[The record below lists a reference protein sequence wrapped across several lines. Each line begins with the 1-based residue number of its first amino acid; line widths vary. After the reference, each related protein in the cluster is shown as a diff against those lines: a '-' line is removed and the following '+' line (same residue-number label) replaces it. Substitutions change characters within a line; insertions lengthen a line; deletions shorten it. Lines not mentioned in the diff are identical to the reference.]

1 MRFVPVQ
8 SGEGAD
14 ALKAVG
20 LDALDPASFLVVKDG
35 RSLQKSTA
43 VKAVLDIVGG
53 SWKLPALLLGLLP
66 RSIATKSMTG
76 SPRIDTSG
84 LASAR
89 RVLSRAKAVSAIS
102 CRFGATENRGQAW
115 YCNDCSDRT
124 CSSDPGTAP
133 LGHSNRTVAYFGW
146 SCCCPNSS
154 AACPDHRTNNC
165 PIGRNVF
172 PGECPCR
179 GRGE

>member
-43 VKAVLDIVGG
+43 VIAVLNSVGG
-53 SWKLPALLLGLLP
+53 GWKLAALLLGLLP
-66 RSIATKSMTG
+66 RSIADKATG
-76 SPRIDTSG
+76 SLRIDTT
-84 LASAR
+84 ASAGVR

-102 CRFGATENRGQAW
+102 CRFGATENRGQASH
-115 YCNDCSDRT
+115 CNDCSDRK
-124 CSSDPGTAP
+124 CSSDPAGRRTAP
-133 LGHSNRTVAYFGW
+133 LGHSNRTVGCLGWNCADPWSWTFGSDRRTS
-146 SCCCPNSS
+146 SCR
-154 AACPDHRTNNC
+154 HRAKH
-165 PIGRNVF
+165 F
-172 PGECPCR
+172 PV
-179 GRGE
+179 

>member
-43 VKAVLDIVGG
+43 VIAVLDIVGG

-84 LASAR
+84 SAGVR

-102 CRFGATENRGQAW
+102 
-115 YCNDCSDRT
+115 
-124 CSSDPGTAP
+124 
-133 LGHSNRTVAYFGW
+133 
-146 SCCCPNSS
+146 
-154 AACPDHRTNNC
+154 
-165 PIGRNVF
+165 
-172 PGECPCR
+172 
-179 GRGE
+179 

>member
-43 VKAVLDIVGG
+43 VIAVLDIVGG
-53 SWKLPALLLGLLP
+53 GWNLPALLLDLLP

-89 RVLSRAKAVSAIS
+89 RVLCCAKAVSPIS
-102 CRFGATENRGQAW
+102 YRFGATENKGQA
-115 YCNDCSDRT
+115 YCNDCSDRKW
-124 CSSDPGTAP
+124 SSDPAGRRTAP
-133 LGHSNRTVAYFGW
+133 PDHSNRTV
-146 SCCCPNSS
+146 
-154 AACPDHRTNNC
+154 
-165 PIGRNVF
+165 
-172 PGECPCR
+172 ECL
-179 GRGE
+179 G